1 MKWCTVSCWRTD
13 WVRRR
18 MCRCINRVPIWNRWV
33 VPHRCCWFTSHES
46 RHVRMELTWPSRNA
60 VYTTEPAPSIFVDVA
75 HPPEGVGSGRQE
87 KKEKLS
93 ERKLLADK
101 NRMQK
106 TDEASTGPI
115 GRKRGH
121 GPVRQTL
128 IHSANYVLCR
138 RHLRGRTRSERVIG
152 DENVSV
158 GIKETTGMAATRRH
172 YCPRSTRLRR
182 KASPYSVGRKEL
194 AILPSTPTV
203 YVLPLGGTNFSLNVY
218 LQGIGNGNQTVD
230 LFSQFFFLPAD
241 GFPSDETFT
250 LPSNFCHS
258 AKWLQFSVKKT
269 TKLRNT
275 PESMGNSISRC
286 CSWQINQKSCIIKER
301 CLRLVTMATNLFGR
315 YKPYNVTL

>member
-1 MKWCTVSCWRTD
+1 MESMSCPSSLLLIHIPR
-13 WVRRR
+13 
-18 MCRCINRVPIWNRWV
+18 
-33 VPHRCCWFTSHES
+33 ES
-46 RHVRMELTWPSRNA
+46 RKNGADLA
-60 VYTTEPAPSIFVDVA
+60 VSQCGLHNGAGIFVDVA

-230 LFSQFFFLPAD
+230 LFSQFFFLPAV

-258 AKWLQFSVKKT
+258 AK
-269 TKLRNT
+269 
-275 PESMGNSISRC
+275 
-286 CSWQINQKSCIIKER
+286 
-301 CLRLVTMATNLFGR
+301 
-315 YKPYNVTL
+315 